1 MAWAMALAVAAPPQV
16 VAVRLV
22 ALDGRPALRILT
34 SRAAAEAE
42 VRREGDAVFVSLVA
56 EAPDDLV
63 LPPPAAPVVAL
74 RRDAVAGRFVLRV
87 EIAPEVP
94 FETRRDDALLTVL
107 FGEQPPADLRPPVE
121 ELYRRLFPTGTTL
134 GGAEP
139 RPQTAEANPETPAA
153 FRLGPVGFRPYVVVS
168 YLNADTASGNP
179 PQAIGDRYLQVQPGI
194 GADTA
199 LGLGHLNVTYE
210 PRLRAFST
218 NPAVSPTTHW
228 LNASLEF
235 PIGSRMQLSATEHYS
250 QGVLEAT
257 EVDPGKEYFFDLSP
271 FRRFATGVGG
281 RIELGPRMSVD
292 LGATWNDV
300 EVDAE
305 SSFFS
310 YREQGAHAGLA
321 YEISP
326 NVRALLAYAY
336 GRVPRPP
343 DRPEAEATAHGASLS
358 LSGELAP
365 LTTGRV
371 EVSFTA
377 QDTPNAGPGGQSY
390 RGLTASVG
398 LRRDL
403 GHTSALDLSVRRSLD
418 PSAFE
423 NNGFYIATL
432 VESVLTLPGPYRSYL
447 RGGLGYQ
454 WSDYRTDSAAI
465 GEPRADRL
473 LAWYAGLGRLF
484 GERAA
489 LRVDYRR
496 ERRSSNLPGFD
507 ITTDAF
513 VIQLSLGWL
522 GGGGTP

>member
-1 MAWAMALAVAAPPQV
+1 M
-16 VAVRLV
+16 
-22 ALDGRPALRILT
+22 
-34 SRAAAEAE
+34 
-42 VRREGDAVFVSLVA
+42 
-56 EAPDDLV
+56 
-63 LPPPAAPVVAL
+63 
-74 RRDAVAGRFVLRV
+74 
-87 EIAPEVP
+87 
-94 FETRRDDALLTVL
+94 
-107 FGEQPPADLRPPVE
+107 
-121 ELYRRLFPTGTTL
+121 
-134 GGAEP
+134 
-139 RPQTAEANPETPAA
+139 
-153 FRLGPVGFRPYVVVS
+153 GFRPYVLVS

-194 GADTA
+194 AADTA

-210 PRLRAFST
+210 PRLRAFSS

-228 LNASLEF
+228 LNAGLEL
-235 PIGSRMQLSATEHYS
+235 PVGSRVQLSATEHYS
-250 QGVLEAT
+250 KGVLEAT

-271 FRRFATGVGG
+271 FRRFATGVTG

-300 EVDAE
+300 QVDPA

-310 YREQGAHAGLA
+310 YQRARGARRSRLRDQPEPPG
-321 YEISP
+321 
-326 NVRALLAYAY
+326 RARATSTRAS
-336 GRVPRPP
+336 RVPRIAPKRKPP
-343 DRPEAEATAHGASLS
+343 RRGASLS

-365 LTTGRV
+365 LTTGRA
-371 EVSFTA
+371 EVAFTA

-398 LRRDL
+398 VRRDL

-454 WSDYRTDSAAI
+454 WSDYRTDAVAI

-484 GERAA
+484 GERAG

-507 ITTDAF
+507 ITTDAL
-513 VIQLSLGWL
+513 VIQVSLGWL
-522 GGGGTP
+522 GGGGSP